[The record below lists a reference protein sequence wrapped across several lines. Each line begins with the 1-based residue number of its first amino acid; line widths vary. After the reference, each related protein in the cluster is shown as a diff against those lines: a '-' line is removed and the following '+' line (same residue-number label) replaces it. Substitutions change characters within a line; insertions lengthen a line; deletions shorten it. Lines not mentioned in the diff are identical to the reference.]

1 MEPELKF
8 YDRCKSDFETEKVYG
23 DKWLRFIYHNPVGRL
38 SLWLLVKRKI
48 FSKWYG
54 WRMNRHSSAKKIIP
68 FINNFKLDETE
79 FLDKVSSFKSFN
91 EFFYRKLKPES
102 RPINRESGSVVF
114 PADGRHL
121 AIENI
126 SSSSQVY
133 AKGQFFNLEKLL
145 NSADLSK
152 KYANGDLIISRLCP
166 TDYHRFHF
174 PVSGKLSE
182 IQLIDGYLK
191 SVNPIA
197 LRKNLGIFWENK
209 RYLTKIENPDLGE
222 VIVVLIGAT
231 CVGSVHIS
239 AEIHKHYSI
248 GDELGYFSFG
258 GSCLITLFQ
267 PDKIKIDKELAKI
280 TNDGYEIYAKFGDRM
295 AKSLIC

>member
-1 MEPELKF
+1 M
-8 YDRCKSDFETEKVYG
+8 
-23 DKWLRFIYHNPVGRL
+23 
-38 SLWLLVKRKI
+38 
-48 FSKWYG
+48 
-54 WRMNRHSSAKKIIP
+54 
-68 FINNFKLDETE
+68 
-79 FLDKVSSFKSFN
+79 
-91 EFFYRKLKPES
+91 
-102 RPINRESGSVVF
+102 F

-126 SSSSQVY
+126 SSSSRVY

-182 IQLIDGYLK
+182 IQLVDGYLK

-209 RYLTKIENPDLGE
+209 RYITKIENPNLGE

-239 AEIHKHYSI
+239 AELNKHYAL
-248 GDELGYFSFG
+248 GEELGYFSFG

-267 PDKIKIDKELAKI
+267 PGKIKIDNELAKI
-280 TNDGYEIYAKFGDRM
+280 TNDGYETYAKFGDLM

>member
-1 MEPELKF
+1 MPRNDLGSAGRAPRAASPLVVTT
-8 YDRCKSDFETEKVYG
+8 YDD
-23 DKWLRFIYHNPVGRL
+23 
-38 SLWLLVKRKI
+38 
-48 FSKWYG
+48 
-54 WRMNRHSSAKKIIP
+54 
-68 FINNFKLDETE
+68 
-79 FLDKVSSFKSFN
+79 
-91 EFFYRKLKPES
+91 
-102 RPINRESGSVVF
+102 
-114 PADGRHL
+114 
-121 AIENI
+121 
-126 SSSSQVY
+126 
-133 AKGQFFNLEKLL
+133 
-145 NSADLSK
+145 
-152 KYANGDLIISRLCP
+152 
-166 TDYHRFHF
+166 
-174 PVSGKLSE
+174 SGKLSE

>member
-8 YDRCKSDFETEKVYG
+8 YNRHKSDFETEQVYG
-23 DKWLRFIYHNPVGRL
+23 VKWLRFIYNNPIGRL
-38 SLWLLVKRKI
+38 SLWFLVKRKI

-54 WRMNRHSSAKKIIP
+54 WRMNRSSSAEKILP
-68 FINNFKLDETE
+68 FINNFDLDETE

-121 AIENI
+121 GVENI
-126 SSSSQVY
+126 SSSSRVY

-152 KYANGDLIISRLCP
+152 KYTNGDLIISRLCP

-182 IQLIDGYLK
+182 IQLVDGYLK

-209 RYLTKIENPDLGE
+209 RYITKIENPNLGE
-222 VIVVLIGAT
+222 VIVILIGAT

-239 AEIHKHYSI
+239 AKLNKHYAL
-248 GDELGYFSFG
+248 GEELGYFSFG

-267 PDKIKIDKELAKI
+267 PGKIKIDNELAKI
-280 TNDGYEIYAKFGDRM
+280 TNDGYETYAKFGDLM